1 MKNELLGL
9 IFIIF
14 LTTFAIPDPMGL
26 GSIRYDEQDP
36 EDWFLHTNVD
46 NRQNDQD
53 LEGLKVDAF
62 FPDLGIMMHSNSID
76 LDAEEV
82 KALRTFWDNEIPA
95 GEHMVRVCAHND
107 DVRECA
113 YRYIDFI

>member
-26 GSIRYDEQDP
+26 GSIRFDEENP
-36 EDWFLHTNVD
+36 ADWFVHTNVD
-46 NRQNDQD
+46 NRGNDKD
-53 LEGLKVDAF
+53 VEGISVNVF
-62 FPDLGIMMHSNSID
+62 FPDLGLMMYSNSVDID
-76 LDAEEV
+76 SGEV
-82 KALRTFWDNEIPA
+82 KSLRTFWDDIPA
-95 GEHMVRVCAHND
+95 GEHMVRICAHND
-107 DVRECA
+107 DGKSYV